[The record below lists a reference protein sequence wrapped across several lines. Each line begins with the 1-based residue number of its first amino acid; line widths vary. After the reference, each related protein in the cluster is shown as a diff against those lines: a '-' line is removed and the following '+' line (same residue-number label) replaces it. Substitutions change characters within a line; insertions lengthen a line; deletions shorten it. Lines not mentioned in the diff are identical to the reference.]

1 MLRVEAF
8 VVGSPAG
15 PVTGEGV
22 LRVVTRQDKN
32 SRKGGLLGD
41 HVTERD
47 AVIVR
52 AENERQFPERRGNFG
67 DFHGQLV
74 AMVHV
79 GGFLREA
86 VFPRFVDLSRGHAD
100 DFHRAH
106 GDHAL
111 ERQPEVRGVQDGFPV
126 EGQVVGHFLADRN
139 VDFHVSARRRNR
151 FDFRAL
157 SDCREQDHGRKKQ
170 IQQKF
175 HGVLLKIQGLG

>member
-1 MLRVEAF
+1 MLRVEAL

-15 PVTGEGV
+15 PVAGEGV
-22 LRVVTRQDKN
+22 LRIVARQDEN

-52 AENERQFPERRGNFG
+52 AENEHQFPERRSNFG
-67 DFHGQLV
+67 DFHGQFV
-74 AMVHV
+74 AVVHV

-86 VFPRFVDLSRGHAD
+86 VFPRFVDLFRGHAD
-100 DFHRAH
+100 DLHRAYRNH
-106 GDHAL
+106 SL
-111 ERQPEVRGVQDGFPV
+111 ERKPEVGGVQDDFPV

-139 VDFHVSARRRNR
+139 VDFHVPARRRDR

-175 HGVLLKIQGLG
+175 HGVLLKI